1 MNNFFIVF
9 KFELMGYI
17 KKKSYIISTL
27 ILSLIVIIGM
37 AIPRLFLNSSLNSE
51 SSGADKNKEK
61 SVIAVYDAS
70 NENVLNMDYLK
81 SFFDKTDIKLCS
93 SKDEIEKL
101 VKSEDVEA
109 GFIVDSPNSYQYF
122 VNNKGF
128 SDYNQQTF
136 ESALSKMY
144 RDKKMIDMGLNP
156 NDIESIYSLN
166 MESTVNI
173 LGKDATSSF
182 GYTYVYI
189 MFLYM
194 VVLIYGQMIAT
205 SVTVEKSSRA
215 MELLVTSTSS
225 NSLIFGKV
233 IGTVVATIIQ
243 VCIVFICAVISFE
256 INKSALNDILT
267 SIVQVPL
274 NVIISFFVF
283 GILGYVFYAF
293 IFGTLG
299 ALVSKPEDLGSSL
312 SSITIIYVVVFFA
325 VLFGLQNPNNNLMTI
340 LSFIPFSSFMAMP
353 VRIAMSGVGIV
364 QVILSFIILLVSTI
378 LLGMLASKIYR
389 RATLMY
395 GNPIKI
401 KNALKWIKDR

>member
-243 VCIVFICAVISFE
+243 VCIVFICAVISFK

>member
-243 VCIVFICAVISFE
+243 VCIVFICAVISFK

-401 KNALKWIKDR
+401 KNALKWIKDK

>member
-401 KNALKWIKDR
+401 KNALKWIKDK

>member
-37 AIPRLFLNSSLNSE
+37 AIPRLFLNSGLNSE

>member
-243 VCIVFICAVISFE
+243 VCIVFICAVISFK

-353 VRIAMSGVGIV
+353 VRIAMSGVGII

-401 KNALKWIKDR
+401 KNALKWIKDK

>member
-353 VRIAMSGVGIV
+353 VRIAMSGVGII

-401 KNALKWIKDR
+401 KNALKWIKDK

>member
-37 AIPRLFLNSSLNSE
+37 AIPRLFLNSGLNSE

-353 VRIAMSGVGIV
+353 VRIAMSGVGII